1 MSIQPMELLQQSVT
15 FHQVHSDCICRKSEL
30 SQCVSGGHL
39 AVLCL
44 LDVLSM
50 QVLTDCVWSE
60 GKLMRGKGDRE
71 LGELCV
77 CVCVCVFEFVCV
89 CVFIAMLIWPMTPH
103 FSCEDILTF
112 LQFVWSSQVKMLG
125 WALCVCVWSQTPL
138 TRLLTVYSVCGPF
151 LHFKNNM
158 HEPLISIS
166 SQPCRPIQSCK
177 NQHYQNFMNG
187 CW

>member
-77 CVCVCVFEFVCV
+77 CVCVCVF
-89 CVFIAMLIWPMTPH
+89 IAMLIWPMTPH

-125 WALCVCVWSQTPL
+125 WALCVCVCEAK
-138 TRLLTVYSVCGPF
+138 LLSPVSSLCTVCVGLSY
-151 LHFKNNM
+151 
-158 HEPLISIS
+158 ISKTTCMS
-166 SQPCRPIQSCK
+166 P
-177 NQHYQNFMNG
+177 
-187 CW
+187 